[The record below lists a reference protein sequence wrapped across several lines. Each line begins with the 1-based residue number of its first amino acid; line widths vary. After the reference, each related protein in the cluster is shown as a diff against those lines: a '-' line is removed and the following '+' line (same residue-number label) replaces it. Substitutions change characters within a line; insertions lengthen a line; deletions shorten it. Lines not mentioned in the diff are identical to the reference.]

1 MKSEDNKQSLH
12 ACQICF
18 NKIDAGEASAIC
30 PKCKAFYHKDCWDE
44 YGGCSVYGCEK
55 APEYK
60 KSDLEEKYAGAV
72 WGRET
77 KNCPFCSEA
86 IPMNTLKCP
95 SCGEEF
101 KDVLQTD
108 RKSIYKAPAQ
118 PVSVDPREKET
129 QNVILTFFFISL
141 LGCMGPFIILF
152 GTIWYYQNRERIM
165 KISPIYRLLL
175 GASMIFSFIYVL
187 LFFGAIMIGKMK

>member
-1 MKSEDNKQSLH
+1 MSNARDTSQTQ

-18 NKIDAGEASAIC
+18 NKIEISEAPVSC
-30 PKCKAFYHKDCWDE
+30 PKCKALYHKECWDE

-60 KSDLEEKYAGAV
+60 KNELEEKYAGAV

-77 KNCPFCSEA
+77 KNCPFCSES
-86 IPMNTLKCP
+86 IPMNTLRCP
-95 SCGEEF
+95 ACGEEF

-108 RKSIYKAPAQ
+108 RRSIYRAPVQ
-118 PVSVDPREKET
+118 PVVADPREKET
-129 QNVILTFFFISL
+129 QNVIYTFFFLSL
-141 LGCMGPFIILF
+141 LGCMSPFIILF
-152 GTIWYYQNRERIM
+152 ATIWYYQTRERIV
-165 KISPIYRLLL
+165 KLSPIFRLLL
-175 GASMIFSFIYVL
+175 GASIIFSFIYVV